1 MRQVFPGKKNSSVHA
16 RAPCGGGTRKQCV
29 LQMSSGRITEHGFD
43 FTRQT
48 LLTASAP
55 NLAMKQTYLAK
66 LVFALPAK
74 RIAFNATAAVGET
87 LPLLDH
93 ALLVRAAGHM

>member
-1 MRQVFPGKKNSSVHA
+1 MPEMLERWLAASSHF
-16 RAPCGGGTRKQCV
+16 
-29 LQMSSGRITEHGFD
+29 LWRITRVSYVKARHDGIPGSTACLSGSA
-43 FTRQT
+43 TRS
-48 LLTASAP
+48 SAP

-66 LVFALPAK
+66 LVFALQAK
-74 RIAFNATAAVGET
+74 RIAYNVTAAVGET